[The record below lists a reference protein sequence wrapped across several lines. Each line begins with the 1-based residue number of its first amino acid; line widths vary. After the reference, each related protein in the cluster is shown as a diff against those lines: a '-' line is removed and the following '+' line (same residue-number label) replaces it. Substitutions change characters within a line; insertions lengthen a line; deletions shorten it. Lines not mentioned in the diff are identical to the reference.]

1 MGIADALTAVNW
13 LAVLAATA
21 AAFTLGA
28 MWYSKFLFGTAWMQE
43 VGLSD
48 ESLAKINMRPVLA
61 GTAMLQFVA
70 ATALAAFLGAGS
82 TWLTGLQSGLIIGF
96 CWIATAYGITYLFE
110 LRSLR
115 LFRINAGYYIVT
127 FAVMATIIGA
137 WH

>member
-1 MGIADALTAVNW
+1 MGIADALAGVDW

-28 MWYSKFLFGTAWMQE
+28 MWYSKFLFGAAWMQE

-48 ESLAKINMRPVLA
+48 ESLAEINMRPVLA

-70 ATALAAFLGAGS
+70 ATALAAFLGADS
-82 TWLTGLQSGLIIGF
+82 TWLTGLQSGLIIGI

-115 LFRINAGYYIVT
+115 LFRINAGYYIVM

>member
-1 MGIADALTAVNW
+1 MGIADALAGVNW
-13 LAVLAATA
+13 PAVLAATA

-28 MWYSKFLFGTAWMQE
+28 MWYSKFLFGAAWMQE

-48 ESLAKINMRPVLA
+48 DSLAKINMRPVLA
-61 GTAMLQFVA
+61 GTAMLQFIA
-70 ATALAAFLGAGS
+70 ATALAAFLGADS
-82 TWLTGLQSGLIIGF
+82 TWLTGLQSGLIIGI

-115 LFRINAGYYIVT
+115 LFRINAGYYIVM
-127 FAVMATIIGA
+127 FAVMATILGA

>member
-1 MGIADALTAVNW
+1 MGIADALTAVHW

-28 MWYSKFLFGTAWMQE
+28 LWYSKFLFGAAWMQE

-48 ESLAKINMRPVLA
+48 ES
-61 GTAMLQFVA
+61 
-70 ATALAAFLGAGS
+70 FLGAGS
-82 TWLTGLQSGLIIGF
+82 TWLTGLQSGLIIGI
-96 CWIATAYGITYLFE
+96 CWIATAYGVTYLFE

-115 LFRINAGYYIVT
+115 LFRINAGYYVVS
-127 FAVMATIIGA
+127 FGVMATIIGA

>member
-1 MGIADALTAVNW
+1 MGIADVLATVNW

-28 MWYSKFLFGTAWMQE
+28 FWYSRYMFGNAWMQE
-43 VGLSD
+43 VGLSE

-61 GTAMLQFVA
+61 GTAVLQFVA

-82 TWLTGLQSGLIIGF
+82 TWQTGLQSGLVVGI
-96 CWIATAYGITYLFE
+96 CWIATAYGVTYLFE

-115 LFRINAGYYIVT
+115 LFSINAGYYIVT

>member
-1 MGIADALTAVNW
+1 MGIADVLATVNW

-28 MWYSKFLFGTAWMQE
+28 FWYSRYMFGNAWMQE
-43 VGLSD
+43 VGLSE

-61 GTAMLQFVA
+61 GTAVLQFVA

-82 TWLTGLQSGLIIGF
+82 TWQTGLQSGLVVGI
-96 CWIATAYGITYLFE
+96 CWIATAYGVTYLFE

-115 LFRINAGYYIVT
+115 LFSINAGYYIVT
-127 FAVMATIIGA
+127 FAAMATIIGA

>member
-1 MGIADALTAVNW
+1 MGIADVLATVNW

-28 MWYSKFLFGTAWMQE
+28 FWYSRSMFGNAWMQE
-43 VGLSD
+43 VGLSE

-61 GTAMLQFVA
+61 GTAVLQFVA

-82 TWLTGLQSGLIIGF
+82 TWQTGLQSGLVVGI
-96 CWIATAYGITYLFE
+96 CWIATAYGVTYLFE

-115 LFRINAGYYIVT
+115 LFSINAGYYIVT

>member
-1 MGIADALTAVNW
+1 MGIANALTAVNW
-13 LAVLAATA
+13 LAVIAATA

-28 MWYSKFLFGTAWMQE
+28 MWYSKFMFGTSWMQE

-70 ATALAAFLGAGS
+70 ATALAASLGAGS
-82 TWLTGLQSGLIIGF
+82 TWLSGLQSGLIIGI
-96 CWIATAYGITYLFE
+96 CWVATAYGITYLFE

>member
-1 MGIADALTAVNW
+1 MGIADVLATVNW
-13 LAVLAATA
+13 LAILAATA

-28 MWYSKFLFGTAWMQE
+28 FWYSRYMFGNAWMQE
-43 VGLSD
+43 VGLSE

-61 GTAMLQFVA
+61 GTAVLQFVA

-82 TWLTGLQSGLIIGF
+82 TWQTGLQSGLVVGI
-96 CWIATAYGITYLFE
+96 CWIATAYGVTYLFE

-115 LFRINAGYYIVT
+115 LFSINAGYYIVT
-127 FAVMATIIGA
+127 FAAMATIIGA

>member
-1 MGIADALTAVNW
+1 MGIADMLAAVNW
-13 LAVLAATA
+13 LAVLAAAA

-28 MWYSKFLFGTAWMQE
+28 FWYSKSMFGAAWMQE

-48 ESLAKINMRPVLA
+48 ESLARINMRPVLA
-61 GTAMLQFVA
+61 GTAALQLVA
-70 ATALAAFLGAGS
+70 ATALAAFLGPAS
-82 TWLTGLQSGLIIGF
+82 DWQTGLQAGLVVGI
-96 CWIATAYGITYLFE
+96 CWIATAYGVTYLFE

-115 LFRINAGYYIVT
+115 LFSINAGYYIVT